1 MGLQQNLC
9 NLLGLKSFFCSNLR
23 FSGELPGSQ
32 SKKEDIASIYK
43 TYDEK
48 GRSTLTTQGSKLFP
62 RREFQK
68 KFSRELC
75 LEGIL

>member
-32 SKKEDIASIYK
+32 IKKEDRASIIRLMMRK
-43 TYDEK
+43 E
-48 GRSTLTTQGSKLFP
+48 
-62 RREFQK
+62 EAH
-68 KFSRELC
+68 
-75 LEGIL
+75 